1 MVPAAVR
8 LRGKNSKSRLYR
20 LAYVEEYKE
29 YKENKENKEYK
40 EYKEYKVDT
49 KLINKW
55 LFYSLETAKTQAWN
69 LVIQLWAKIIFPS
82 YPKTISKNLSIK

>member
-1 MVPAAVR
+1 MGGWVVPAAVR

-29 YKENKENKEYK
+29 YKENKEYK

-49 KLINKW
+49 KLINK
-55 LFYSLETAKTQAWN
+55 
-69 LVIQLWAKIIFPS
+69 
-82 YPKTISKNLSIK
+82 